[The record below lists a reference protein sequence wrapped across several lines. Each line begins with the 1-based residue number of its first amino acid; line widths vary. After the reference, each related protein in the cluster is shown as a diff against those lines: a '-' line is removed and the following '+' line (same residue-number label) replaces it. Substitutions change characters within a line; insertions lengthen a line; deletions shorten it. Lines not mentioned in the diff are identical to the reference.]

1 MFTLNLDDA
10 LNPYCCI
17 LGSSQMDDMEM
28 WWSLIAFLIA
38 VTLVGCP
45 NDAQVD
51 SQQFPSHTTQRIAQ

>member
-1 MFTLNLDDA
+1 
-10 LNPYCCI
+10 
-17 LGSSQMDDMEM
+17 MDDMEM